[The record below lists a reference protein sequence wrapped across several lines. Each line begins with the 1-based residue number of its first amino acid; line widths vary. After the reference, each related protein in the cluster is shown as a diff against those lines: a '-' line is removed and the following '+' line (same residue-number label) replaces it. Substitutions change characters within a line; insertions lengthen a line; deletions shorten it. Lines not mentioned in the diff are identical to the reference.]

1 MVKVFTEWTNQF
13 FNFFVDDVNIH
24 NSDWSEHLEHL
35 ILVFKRLRSI
45 HLKLNPGK
53 CCFGVRN
60 IVFLGHVVNEQI
72 KLNPTKMCVVSN
84 FFIPSSITNVWAF
97 MGFIKY
103 YKTFI
108 QGYAKI
114 VGPLFDI
121 TWKDLS
127 FQWTPL
133 CQSLF
138 HTLKHKLLE
147 ALVLTILEFLK
158 TFILDIDWSIKG
170 IGSIILSQKNG
181 RQE

>member
-1 MVKVFTEWTNQF
+1 M
-13 FNFFVDDVNIH
+13 
-24 NSDWSEHLEHL
+24 
-35 ILVFKRLRSI
+35 
-45 HLKLNPGK
+45 
-53 CCFGVRN
+53 
-60 IVFLGHVVNEQI
+60 
-72 KLNPTKMCVVSN
+72 
-84 FFIPSSITNVWAF
+84 NVWAF

-114 VGPLFDI
+114 VSPLFDL
-121 TWKDLS
+121 TRKDLS

-133 CQSLF
+133 CQSSF

-158 TFILDIDWSIKG
+158 TFILDIDWLIKG
-170 IGSIILSQKNG
+170 IGSTIFSQKNG